1 MSRPPP
7 NARSS
12 LASGLAPPPPAG
24 YAASAHGS
32 AVFGAPPPPH
42 SVAPSALS
50 RPPSRFEPPP
60 LAATMGPMPGTL
72 ERPIHG
78 PKKRLIVTCDGTWL
92 DADNGLMNG
101 HKQPPSN
108 VSRIGWAIKDT
119 SRDGIPQIVN
129 YQAGVGT
136 QGGPASRVVGGATGM
151 GIREN
156 MRTAYTY
163 LATNW
168 RPGDEIFIM
177 GFSRGA
183 FTARTVGGMIGSL
196 GLLTRDGLPFFNEIF
211 EDWEHRF
218 DDRYVSR
225 FPHVPFPEKRVPF
238 DEQYVHELSRRGL
251 TRLNVPI
258 KAICCWDTVGSL
270 GIPRVPWLEGL
281 RLQAPGMHDYEFY
294 DTRLNPCIE
303 NAFQALALDERRA
316 PFSPALWEKRDNNTT
331 NLVQCWFPGV
341 HSNVGGGYDDQE
353 LANITLAWMIS
364 KLEPFLD
371 FERDFLIGLW
381 ESNRAYYKQSGQRT
395 RWWSFGE
402 LYNSLKG
409 IYSLTGSKTRTPGS
423 YFRSDPHTG
432 RPMTKRLRGTNEYIH
447 ASVRARLGL
456 GGPGPL
462 DRGTYNPPALR
473 DWTFDVEAV
482 GPGQGGNQDGLLV
495 VWTNHGGSSRRR
507 GARNEKGGQEKIPE
521 ERLSETELVLLK
533 QSPRVYDF
541 VTQLRL
547 NPQQGKRRSR
557 RHGGQNGTPNGPGP
571 PPPGVGPYG
580 QYGGGRPPPPG
591 SFVGPRPG
599 SVPPNGRRSGRSR
612 SLNPDGLPY
621 DSDDSRERDRERR
634 HRRRRD
640 SGDPDRQRRRRS
652 RRYEDDDE

>member
-1 MSRPPP
+1 
-7 NARSS
+7 
-12 LASGLAPPPPAG
+12 
-24 YAASAHGS
+24 
-32 AVFGAPPPPH
+32 
-42 SVAPSALS
+42 
-50 RPPSRFEPPP
+50 
-60 LAATMGPMPGTL
+60 MPGTL
-72 ERPIHG
+72 ERPIQG
-78 PKKRLIVTCDGTWL
+78 PRKRLIVTCDGTWL
-92 DADNGLMNG
+92 DADNGLTNG

-136 QGGPASRVVGGATGM
+136 MGGPAARIVGGATGL

-163 LATNW
+163 LAANW
-168 RPGDEIFIM
+168 RPGDEIFIL

-183 FTARTVGGMIGSL
+183 FTARTVGGMVGAM
-196 GLLTRDGLPFFNEIF
+196 GLLTRAGLPYFNEIF

-218 DDRYVSR
+218 DDRYVSK
-225 FPHVPFPEKRVPF
+225 FPHVPFPEKRIPF
-238 DEQYVHELSRRGL
+238 DEHYVHELSRRGL
-251 TRLNVPI
+251 TTLNVPI

-294 DTRLNPCIE
+294 DTRLHPCVE

-353 LANITLAWMIS
+353 LADITLAWMIS

-371 FERDFLIGLW
+371 FRPNFLMGLW
-381 ESNRAYYKQSGQRT
+381 EQSRAYYKETGQRT

-409 IYSLTGSKTRTPGS
+409 LYSLTGSKTRTPGN
-423 YFRSDPHTG
+423 YFRTDPLTG
-432 RPMTKRLRGTNEYIH
+432 RPTSKRLRGTNEYIH
-447 ASVRARLGL
+447 ASVRARVGL
-456 GGPGPL
+456 QGPGPM

-473 DWTFDVEAV
+473 DWTFETEVV
-482 GPGQGGNQDGLLV
+482 GPGHGGNQDGLLV
-495 VWTNHGGSSRRR
+495 VWTNHGGSGRRS
-507 GARNEKGGQEKIPE
+507 EKGGQDKIPE
-521 ERLSETELVLLK
+521 EKLSETELVLLR
-533 QSPRVYDF
+533 QSPRVHDF

-547 NPQQGKRRSR
+547 NPPGGKRRSR
-557 RHGGQNGTPNGPGP
+557 RHGGGGPNGVPNGMGP
-571 PPPGVGPYG
+571 PPGTSPYG
-580 QYGGGRPPPPG
+580 GGGGRPPPPG
-591 SFVGPRPG
+591 SFVGGG
-599 SVPPNGRRSGRSR
+599 SVPPDGRRRQRSR
-612 SLNPDGLPY
+612 SLNPDGLPE
-621 DSDDSRERDRERR
+621 DSDDSREKERERR
-634 HRRRRD
+634 HRRR
-640 SGDPDRQRRRRS
+640 SGMGGDDRSRRRRS
-652 RRYEDDDE
+652 RRYDDDD